1 MNDYTKQELIQEYEG
16 LKLILDFHIKN
27 RVRIA
32 MPDDEFEEYVNAA
45 LDRLNEIKDIL
56 NEHGQ

>member
-1 MNDYTKQELIQEYEG
+1 MTDFTKQELLQEYKG

-27 RVRIA
+27 RVRVA
-32 MPDDEFEEYVNAA
+32 MSDDEFEEYVNAA

-56 NEHGQ
+56 NED